1 MKRSILYLIIMLCAV
16 TGSMASTVTSADSAY
31 SANDFKLAAEL
42 YQKSINEGGPSSS
55 KYYNLGNAHYR
66 LGQTGRAVINY
77 ERALNMDPS
86 NDRARDNLN
95 FVNSQLRD
103 KPADSSTFLGNLHRN
118 IISLFSP
125 DTWSVIAICAFVILL
140 VLTGLYLMNTDVVLR
155 KVGFFGGIVW
165 LFVTVYIIVVA
176 ANASG
181 YMKGRQEAVIVV
193 PVAYLNSTPETGGD
207 NTDKVLPLHEGTKV
221 LITDSLSTPGK
232 EVSRWYEV
240 KVNGTSTAWV
250 NAAEVEKI

>member
-1 MKRSILYLIIMLCAV
+1 MKRLILSFLLMLGAV
-16 TGSMASTVTSADSAY
+16 TWCMASTVTKADSAY

-42 YQKSINEGGPSSS
+42 YQNSINEGGPSST
-55 KYYNLGNAHYR
+55 KYYNLGNAYYR
-66 LGQTGRAVINY
+66 MGQTGRAVINY

-86 NDRARDNLN
+86 NERARDNLN

-103 KPADSSTFLGNLHRN
+103 KPADSSTFLGNLHRGVV
-118 IISLFSP
+118 SLFSP
-125 DTWSVIAICAFVILL
+125 NTWSVIAICAFVVML
-140 VLTGLYLMNTDVVLR
+140 VLTGIYLMNTDVVLR

-165 LFVTVYIIVVA
+165 LLITVYIIVVA
-176 ANASG
+176 ANSSG
-181 YMKGRQEAVIVV
+181 YLKGKQEAVIIV
-193 PVAYLNSTPETGGD
+193 PVAYLNSSPD
-207 NTDKVLPLHEGTKV
+207 ADANNTDKVLPLHEGTKV